1 MCIRDREDIMGSSL
15 ARVINP
21 TSLRDAIE
29 VFFKTNHK
37 TEAKVAKAVFSNGIM
52 KTKTITKEGSQ
63 IFTTYVLP
71 QGVSTA
77 KSILARDLAKNGVK
91 GIDIASLLQV
101 SPVSYTHLIVVATYN
116 TQL

>member
-1 MCIRDREDIMGSSL
+1 MGSSL

-21 TSLRDAIE
+21 TSLRDTIE

-37 TEAKVAKAVFSNGIM
+37 TGAKVAKAVFSNGVM
-52 KTKTITKEGSQ
+52 KTKIITKEGTQ

-101 SPVSYTHLIVVATYN
+101 SPSTVSRWLN
-116 TQL
+116 K